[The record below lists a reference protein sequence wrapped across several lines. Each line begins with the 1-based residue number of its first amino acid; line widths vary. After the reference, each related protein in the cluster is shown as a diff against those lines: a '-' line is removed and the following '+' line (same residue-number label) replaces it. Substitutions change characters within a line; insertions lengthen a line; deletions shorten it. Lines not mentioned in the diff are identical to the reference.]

1 MIRFLEDGVLPE
13 DNNRARKLALQEN
26 LFVIIDRVLY
36 HLDSKRDHH
45 KQVVVPSHLQK
56 SGHFSGQRLFNTLRT
71 RWWWK
76 GMFGDAQQFV
86 KGCPECAVVSG
97 GGRVLRPPLHPIPV
111 TRPFQILGVDVMD
124 LPKTVQGNKH
134 VLVFQDLF
142 TKWPMVYAMPDQ
154 KAERIAK
161 FSWMR

>member
-1 MIRFLEDGVLPE
+1 MEDEQRKDPGVMEVIRFLEDGVLPE

-36 HLDSKRDHH
+36 HLDSMRDHH

-56 SGHFSGQRLFNTLRT
+56 SGHFSGQRLFNTLRM

-86 KGCPECAVVSG
+86 KGGPRVCSSIWWRVGVASSIASYSSDTSLSDSRSG
-97 GGRVLRPPLHPIPV
+97 CDGP
-111 TRPFQILGVDVMD
+111 
-124 LPKTVQGNKH
+124 
-134 VLVFQDLF
+134 
-142 TKWPMVYAMPDQ
+142 
-154 KAERIAK
+154 AK
-161 FSWMR
+161 NGSR